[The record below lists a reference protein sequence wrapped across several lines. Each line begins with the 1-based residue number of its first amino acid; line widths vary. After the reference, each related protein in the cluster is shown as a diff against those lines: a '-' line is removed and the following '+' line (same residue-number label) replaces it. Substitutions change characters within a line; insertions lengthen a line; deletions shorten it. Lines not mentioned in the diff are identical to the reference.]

1 MSNTREIYIS
11 QAFGEV
17 AQLTQLIE
25 VSATRDSDNA
35 DGSTTIEILKDL
47 IVNQEDTPAGRGDAN
62 EACEKLYALRAA
74 AELLIVALRG
84 V

>member
-17 AQLTQLIE
+17 AQLTELIE
-25 VSATRDSDNA
+25 LSAMRDDDDDA
-35 DGSTTIEILKDL
+35 DGIATIEILKDL
-47 IVNQEDTPAGRGDAN
+47 IAEGREDAN
-62 EACEKLYALRAA
+62 EAREKLHALRVA
-74 AELLIVALRG
+74 AELLIVALRD

>member
-17 AQLTQLIE
+17 AQLTELIE
-25 VSATRDSDNA
+25 VSATRDDDA
-35 DGSTTIEILKDL
+35 DGIATIEILKDL
-47 IVNQEDTPAGRGDAN
+47 IAEGREDAN
-62 EACEKLYALRAA
+62 EAREKLHALRTA
-74 AELLIVALRG
+74 AELLIVTLRG